1 MRNEVAVMASK
12 EEKQT
17 APVVL
22 YPVKEVV
29 EKAEALFH
37 VPSYVAGAALFGL
50 EEVDVETA
58 QKRIAAFLKRE
69 VK

>member
-1 MRNEVAVMASK
+1 MASK

-29 EKAEALFH
+29 EKAEELFH
-37 VPSYVAGAALFGL
+37 VPSYVAGAALSDL

-58 QKRIAAFLKRE
+58 QKKITAFLKRE

>member
-1 MRNEVAVMASK
+1 MAMANK

-29 EKAEALFH
+29 EKAEELFH
-37 VPSYVAGAALFGL
+37 VPNYVAGAALSDL
-50 EEVDVETA
+50 EEVDVNTA
-58 QKRIAAFLKRE
+58 QKKITAFLNRE